1 MLKKIKKTLYN
12 FLYSLPFGLKGADI
26 EIFGQKDSSNGSNIT
41 IQQQI
46 NEKKLSDALLQGEVT
61 QEVEELRYRTYK
73 VAKESENYNY
83 LGEGIAIKEKK
94 VNQPQEFYVKNH
106 IICESVGHEL
116 NRVGDYSV
124 DRYLLKVKYSDIPRF
139 KLEKYCQN
147 IKVNLKNKKISLYFE
162 KNTDEP
168 EIRMFLNEM
177 ESITK
182 GKKSELISYPIE
194 FSFTTND
201 TFLNYKFQGVT
212 YETIIS
218 NQFEY
223 ILEYNFKEYFEEDIT
238 KKFYSKTMD
247 EKYQNKECKNV
258 NLSLIET
265 QRKRYCSS
273 CGKEIDLYD
282 GDITE
287 KTYGYPLCNDCIKK
301 LDEFKIKIW

>member
-1 MLKKIKKTLYN
+1 MLDKIKKVFYN
-12 FLYSLPFGLKGADI
+12 ILYSLPFGLKGGDI
-26 EIFGQKDSSNGSNIT
+26 EIFGQKDSSNNSNIT

-46 NEKKLSDALLQGEVT
+46 SEKKLSDALLQGEVT

-73 VAKESENYNY
+73 VAQEADKYNY
-83 LGEGIAIKEKK
+83 LGEGVAIKEKK

-116 NRVGDYSV
+116 NRVGEYSI
-124 DRYLLKVKYSDIPRF
+124 DRYLLGVKYSDIPRF

-168 EIRMFLNEM
+168 VIRMFLNEM
-177 ESITK
+177 ESITN
-182 GKKSELISYPIE
+182 GKKSELITYPIE

-201 TFLNYKFQGVT
+201 TFQKYTFINIG
-212 YETIIS
+212 YEKIIF
-218 NQFEY
+218 NQYEY
-223 ILEYNFKEYFEEDIT
+223 ILEYNFKEYKKEDLVD
-238 KKFYSKTMD
+238 KFYSKTMD
-247 EKYQNKECKNV
+247 EKYKNKERKDTNI
-258 NLSLIET
+258 SLIET

-287 KTYGYPLCNDCIKK
+287 KSYGYPLCNECIKK
-301 LDEFKIKIW
+301 LKKYNL